1 MSLLEFDGFNGNMW
15 TYVVFLFR
23 LHVSVCSTR
32 SAVASHVLIH
42 ILKISKKDETGS
54 NPDFRPTFIEHTF
67 RNQSLTAVCAL

>member
-1 MSLLEFDGFNGNMW
+1 MSLLEFDGLMEICGHMW
-15 TYVVFLFR
+15 CF
-23 LHVSVCSTR
+23 STR